1 MNVEEYRSVIHE
13 DIQLSASANLSTPED
28 EFLYYVTDILI
39 AGEEFDDFTE
49 CHYEGITRN
58 NANMMIDVYAFDD
71 TDGSCCI
78 FISDYHGPYEEDAI
92 RAEDINKLFR
102 RIRYFVEEAIKY
114 ELYLELEESTQEYE
128 FARTLYYD
136 NEGITKFRFY
146 LLTDAY
152 NKQRKK
158 NIKDEEVAGRT
169 VELNVRLLA

>member
-1 MNVEEYRSVIHE
+1 MNHLGTKKLISNRLILRKF
-13 DIQLSASANLSTPED
+13 LSNDSIELLEGYFNQD

-58 NANMMIDVYAFDD
+58 NANMMIDGYAFDD
-71 TDGSCCI
+71 TDGSCCV
-78 FISDYHGPYEEDAI
+78 FISDYHGPYEDDAI
-92 RAEDINKLFR
+92 RAEDINKWFR

-136 NEGITKFRFY
+136 NEEITKFRFY

-158 NIKDEEVAGRT
+158 NMKLV
-169 VELNVRLLA
+169 NLLV